1 MAEPRKIIDGE
12 GSGFFQGIAN
22 HLKLVW
28 LLWQDMRVNPLLKM
42 LPFGSILYL
51 ISPLDIA
58 IPVVDDIGV
67 IWFFTYL
74 FIELCPEV
82 IVEEHKAAIQQTI
95 NLKWRDEEKPEID
108 EEDIVDAEYKEK
120 ETDT

>member
-28 LLWQDMRVNPLLKM
+28 LLWQDMRVNPLLKL

-51 ISPLDIA
+51 ISPLDMA

-74 FIELCPEV
+74 FIELCPEE

-95 NLKWRDEEKPEID
+95 NAKWRDEEELEIN
-108 EEDIVDAEYKEK
+108 EENIVDAEYREK
-120 ETDT
+120 EADT

>member
-12 GSGFFQGIAN
+12 GSSFFQGIAN

-28 LLWQDMRVNPLLKM
+28 LLWQDMRVNPLLKL

-51 ISPLDIA
+51 ISPLDMA

-74 FIELCPEV
+74 FIELCPEAL
-82 IVEEHKAAIQQTI
+82 VEEHKAAIQQTI
-95 NLKWRDEEKPEID
+95 NVKWRDEEELVID
-108 EEDIVDAEYKEK
+108 EENIVDAEYREK